1 MQPTDITRVETLLS
15 DTLLDPATVEGAL
28 FYAAI
33 AFAGA
38 WFVARVIRVATART
52 LARQRRLQI
61 DTAALSFA
69 SRLGQV
75 VAFVVAFAI
84 WAHLIPE
91 LRTLGTALLAGV
103 SVASV
108 VIGLA
113 AQGTLGNL
121 VAGLSL
127 LVYRPFR
134 GGEWI
139 EVTTP
144 NGVESG
150 FVEDL
155 TLGYTILLTLDKRRI
170 VIPNSLFT
178 SQVTV
183 NQTMRDE
190 EVTVSVTLPVVHG
203 ADTVRACEILR
214 EIAEAHPLV
223 DEVVDSR
230 VAEVSVDGTMLLVRV
245 RCKGTLQG
253 REITFHVLEA
263 ARSRFAD
270 EGIDLAFRYR
280 NRVPKPA
287 SGAVE
292 DSVGAA
298 PTDGMDETASP
309 EAEP

>member
-1 MQPTDITRVETLLS
+1 MQPTEITRVKMLLS
-15 DTLLDPATVEGAL
+15 DTVLDPGTVEGAL

-38 WFVARVIRVATART
+38 WFVARVLRAATRRT
-52 LARQRRLQI
+52 LDQPRRLQV
-61 DTAALSFA
+61 DTAALSFV
-69 SRLGQV
+69 SRLGQG
-75 VAFVVAFAI
+75 ACFVVAFAI

-91 LRTLGTALLAGV
+91 LRTVGTALLAGV

-113 AQGTLGNL
+113 AQQTLGNL

-134 GGEWI
+134 GGEWL

-155 TLGYTILLTLDKRRI
+155 TLGYTILHTLDKRRI

-178 SQVTV
+178 NQVTV

-190 EVTVSVTLPVVHG
+190 EVTVNVTLPVVHG

-230 VAEVSVDGTMLLVRV
+230 VAEVSVDGTVLLVRV

-263 ARSRFAD
+263 ARARFAA

-287 SGAVE
+287 AGAGGDPV
-292 DSVGAA
+292 SAA
-298 PTDGMDETASP
+298 LADGMDETASP
-309 EAEP
+309 EAEA